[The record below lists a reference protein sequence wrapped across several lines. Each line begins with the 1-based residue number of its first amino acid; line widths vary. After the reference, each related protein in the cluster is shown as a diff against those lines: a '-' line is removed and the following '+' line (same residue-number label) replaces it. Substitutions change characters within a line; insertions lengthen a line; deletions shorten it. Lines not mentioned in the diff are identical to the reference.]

1 MSLDNSTNDILIF
14 IEKYMIFFA
23 LLLQCRPSGIFL
35 IMLSNT
41 AAYELKVGQ
50 AGHGESKYHS
60 IDNLRSKEGADI
72 ITANSGSVFDKNPI
86 YVIMFVDGGDTKG
99 LQRRRI
105 KEIDTSTAYIIFP
118 YMCRGVRN

>member
-41 AAYELKVGQ
+41 GYELKVGQ

-86 YVIMFVDGGDTKG
+86 YVIVFVDGGDTKG

-105 KEIDTSTAYIIFP
+105 KEDTSTAYIFP
-118 YMCRGVRN
+118 YMCRS